1 MYEESSFGSSF
12 RGSGITDV
20 QDLDILRLH
29 DDRDAEID
37 DALSGRAAAAGG
49 EGDPAGGDPV
59 VDLDDLRDLMGDDYE
74 DDLLS
79 PEEMRALE
87 AEDAAAAA
95 AGGDDAVSFDAAG
108 SFDAGDLDALATE
121 IETMRLGD
129 GGDADPDAAGGGE
142 ADAADAAA
150 WHREE
155 LLRLAGM
162 LPMHRPPEVV
172 NRPSAARPV
181 PAAASDG
188 STTSMDSVLLYT
200 RQTKSIHQIRAENL
214 LAALAEHG
222 LDRGQDVRNVE
233 RQIRDCDMVEVDL
246 IGLDDVDVLSAR
258 LRLAAEELARKE
270 TAQLK
275 KKMKPCVMVIIDLCE
290 LLGIKGSSTSDGPFS
305 VIGKKKKKGLARR
318 RNPAAPSRWMFF
330 MRRVGRA
337 HLRASPRNFGDIW
350 VRRSAGHAEVNGMCS
365 FGGRCAGDSISFLC
379 LVSWVSCV
387 CCHEMLQEA
396 CVFAVVSVVVASD
409 EHYFVYAHVTK
420 MSDRRTHLVFFAH
433 PDAAIYK
440 SSSAHLDEYKRTV
453 NAEPFGHGAELQ
465 NAIRLADMYCEPD
478 AGRLTQL
485 TAINKLSTASI
496 RYAEKQNITVAY
508 PILQLTRDMYDI
520 VRATDAKHQKKWER
534 SSRGGDPGAAAP
546 VIAMMKRKL
555 KRESRLLRRSDREN
569 AQLRSLLRH
578 RAGGAADSDD
588 GSSGLATHL
597 LRLRR
602 DTAARILSLPGAG
615 SCFVRF
621 AGGDAVRAGIAD
633 AGV

>member
-305 VIGKKKKKGLARR
+305 VIGKKKKKG
-318 RNPAAPSRWMFF
+318 
-330 MRRVGRA
+330 
-337 HLRASPRNFGDIW
+337 
-350 VRRSAGHAEVNGMCS
+350 HAEVNGMCS

-496 RYAEKQNITVAY
+496 RYAEEQNITVAY